1 MSYKL
6 EKLEFLKACEKIPEY
21 QYALLY
27 MISEVILNKTEL
39 LGEINWEECM
49 EARFF
54 SEDKELHFFDVDGE
68 KQTVAVS
75 DEDGK
80 DELVKEYEL
89 AGKFRTIGSSVF
101 VKEYIGYDEDGQ
113 ANVVLTRLQGIK

>member
-6 EKLEFLKACEKIPEY
+6 EKLEFSKACEKISEY

-39 LGEINWEECM
+39 LGEINWEECT

-54 SEDKELHFFDVDGE
+54 SEDKELHFFDVDGK
-68 KQTVAVS
+68 KQAVAVS

-89 AGKFRTIGSSVF
+89 AGKFRAIGSSVF

>member
-6 EKLEFLKACEKIPEY
+6 EKLEFSKACEKISEY

-54 SEDKELHFFDVDGE
+54 SEDKELHFFDVDGK
-68 KQTVAVS
+68 KQAVAVS
-75 DEDGK
+75 DEDGN

-89 AGKFRTIGSSVF
+89 AGKFRAIGSSVF

>member
-1 MSYKL
+1 MKKL
-6 EKLEFLKACEKIPEY
+6 HCYRVCHNNLFGYLFARSAY
-21 QYALLY
+21 NNLL
-27 MISEVILNKTEL
+27 LH
-39 LGEINWEECM
+39 WEECT

-54 SEDKELHFFDVDGE
+54 SEDKELHFFDVDGK
-68 KQTVAVS
+68 KQAVAVS

-80 DELVKEYEL
+80 DELVKEYEI
-89 AGKFRTIGSSVF
+89 AGKFGSIGSSVF

>member
-6 EKLEFLKACEKIPEY
+6 EKLEFSKACEKISEY

-39 LGEINWEECM
+39 LGEINWEECT

-54 SEDKELHFFDVDGE
+54 SEDKELHFFDVE
-68 KQTVAVS
+68 RR
-75 DEDGK
+75 
-80 DELVKEYEL
+80 
-89 AGKFRTIGSSVF
+89 AGKRIRACRKVSNHR
-101 VKEYIGYDEDGQ
+101 E
-113 ANVVLTRLQGIK
+113 LRLCERIYWL

>member
-1 MSYKL
+1 
-6 EKLEFLKACEKIPEY
+6 
-21 QYALLY
+21 

-54 SEDKELHFFDVDGE
+54 SEDKELHFFDVDGK
-68 KQTVAVS
+68 KQAVAVS
-75 DEDGK
+75 DEDGN

-89 AGKFRTIGSSVF
+89 AGKFRAIGSSVF

>member
-6 EKLEFLKACEKIPEY
+6 EKLEFSKACEKISEY

-39 LGEINWEECM
+39 LGEINWEECT

-54 SEDKELHFFDVDGE
+54 SEDKELHFFDVDGK
-68 KQTVAVS
+68 KQAVAVS

-80 DELVKEYEL
+80 DELVKEYEI
-89 AGKFRTIGSSVF
+89 AGKFGSTGSSVF

>member
-6 EKLEFLKACEKIPEY
+6 EKLEFSKACEKISEY

-39 LGEINWEECM
+39 LGEINWEECT

-54 SEDKELHFFDVDGE
+54 SEDKELHFFDVDGK
-68 KQTVAVS
+68 KQAVAVS

-80 DELVKEYEL
+80 RIRACRKVSNHREL
-89 AGKFRTIGSSVF
+89 
-101 VKEYIGYDEDGQ
+101 
-113 ANVVLTRLQGIK
+113 RLCERIYWL

>member
-6 EKLEFLKACEKIPEY
+6 EKLEFSKACEKISEY

-39 LGEINWEECM
+39 LGEINWEECT

-54 SEDKELHFFDVDGE
+54 SEDKELHFFDVDGK
-68 KQTVAVS
+68 KQAVAVS

-101 VKEYIGYDEDGQ
+101 VKEYIGYVEDGQ

>member
-6 EKLEFLKACEKIPEY
+6 EKVGFSKACEKIPEY
-21 QYALLY
+21 KYALLY
-27 MISEVILNKTEL
+27 MISEVILDKTESL
-39 LGEINWEECM
+39 SEINWAECT

-54 SEDKELHFFDVDGE
+54 SEDKELHFFDLDGE
-68 KQTVAVS
+68 MQAVVVS
-75 DEDGK
+75 DEDGN

-89 AGKFRTIGSSVF
+89 AGKFQNVGNSVF
-101 VKEYIGYDEDGQ
+101 VKEYIDYDEDGQ